1 MADMNLNQQ
10 NNIFYSPAQAGYE
23 INSKIVFRSIGN
35 VFAPV
40 FYFLV
45 KEEKAE
51 ENPFIDYSEAIA
63 KQEMRNAETQ
73 RIMGVSKSKFNI
85 VI

>member
-40 FYFLV
+40 FDFLV
-45 KEEKAE
+45 KEEKPE
-51 ENPFIDYSEAIA
+51 ENPFIDYAEAIA

-73 RIMGVSKSKFNI
+73 RIIGVSKSKFNI

>member
-1 MADMNLNQQ
+1 MADMNLSQQ
-10 NNIFYSPAQAGYE
+10 NNIFYTASQSGYD
-23 INSKIVFRSIGN
+23 INSKIVFRSLGN

-40 FYFLV
+40 FDFLS
-45 KEEKAE
+45 KEENPE
-51 ENPFIDYSEAIA
+51 ENPFVDYSAAIA
-63 KQEMRNAETQ
+63 KQELRNAETQ